1 MREEIFQESPTQ
13 KAAWLEAAQRRFPV
27 GARVRVVKSDVS
39 EYIGA
44 LGTVVDYDCGANGD
58 WPLIGVRFDTPIQYA
73 GSTNPTTR
81 DGFYGDGD
89 SDDEIALRAV
99 NDTENDNYDGPP
111 DGEAWSGG
119 FADNH

>member
-1 MREEIFQESPTQ
+1 MRDEIFQESPTQ

-58 WPLIGVRFDTPIQYA
+58 WPLIGVRFDAPIQPWFEHA

-89 SDDEIALRAV
+89 GDDEIALCV
-99 NDTENDNYDGPP
+99 NDNYDGPP